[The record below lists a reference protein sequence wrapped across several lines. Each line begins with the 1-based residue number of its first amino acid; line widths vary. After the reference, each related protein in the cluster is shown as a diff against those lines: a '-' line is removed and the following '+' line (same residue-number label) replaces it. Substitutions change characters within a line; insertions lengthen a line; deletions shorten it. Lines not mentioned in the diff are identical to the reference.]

1 MQCPVLK
8 RRDGVWSV
16 NIHSSITTLLE
27 EAKWMQRL
35 GLEVPDAVYQLSIAN
50 VKSNCD
56 QLKVYTAAWYTV
68 HYSIH
73 VYSYYWRKEM
83 NCVIR
88 FLTFLVEYSS
98 FILEK

>member
-56 QLKVYTAAWYTV
+56 QLKVQYIQLHGILCTTLY
-68 HYSIH
+68 
-73 VYSYYWRKEM
+73 M
-83 NCVIR
+83 CVAIIGGKR
-88 FLTFLVEYSS
+88 
-98 FILEK
+98 